1 MLCHAFAERVEC
13 HDGGRPV
20 TIAPDGADSGD
31 RIAFLCALHEELV
44 DHFQRCGT
52 RHVAI
57 EYQNLGMAKKKVN
70 RHVGEVTAVIVGA
83 AIHAGASVEQ
93 S

>member
-1 MLCHAFAERVEC
+1 MLCHAFADRVEC
-13 HDGGRPV
+13 HDRGNPV
-20 TIAPDGADSGD
+20 TIAPEGMDSAD
-31 RIAFLCALHEELV
+31 RISYLCVLHEELV
-44 DHFQRCGT
+44 NHFHKCGT
-52 RHVAI
+52 HHVAI

>member
-1 MLCHAFAERVEC
+1 MLCHAFADRVEC
-13 HDGGRPV
+13 HDSGRPV
-20 TIAPDGADSGD
+20 TIAPDAVDLGD
-31 RIAFLCALHEELV
+31 RIAFLRALHDELTN
-44 DHFQRCGT
+44 HFQNCGA
-52 RHVAI
+52 RHVVI

-70 RHVGEVTAVIVGA
+70 RQVGEVTAIIIGA

>member
-1 MLCHAFAERVEC
+1 MLCHAFADRVEC
-13 HDGGRPV
+13 HDRGRPV
-20 TIAPDGADSGD
+20 TITPEDVDPAD

-44 DHFQRCGT
+44 SHFQRCGA

>member
-1 MLCHAFAERVEC
+1 MLLPTASNATTAAVRSPSPPTASTWATGLPTFAPCTSSSFIHFENC
-13 HDGGRPV
+13 
-20 TIAPDGADSGD
+20 GA
-31 RIAFLCALHEELV
+31 
-44 DHFQRCGT
+44 

-70 RHVGEVTAVIVGA
+70 RQVGEVTAVIVGA

>member
-1 MLCHAFAERVEC
+1 MLCHAFADRVEC
-13 HDGGRPV
+13 HDHGRPV
-20 TIAPDGADSGD
+20 TIAPDGVDLGD
-31 RIAFLCALHEELV
+31 RIAFLRALHEQLV
-44 DHFQRCGT
+44 HHFENCGA

-70 RHVGEVTAVIVGA
+70 RQVGEVTAVIVGA

>member
-1 MLCHAFAERVEC
+1 MLCHAFADRVEC
-13 HDGGRPV
+13 HDRGKPV
-20 TIAPDGADSGD
+20 AIAPHDVDSED
-31 RIAFLCALHEELV
+31 RIAFLCLLHQELV
-44 DHFQRCGT
+44 HHFQKCGT
-52 RHVAI
+52 HHVAI

-83 AIHAGASVEQ
+83 AIHASASVEQ

>member
-1 MLCHAFAERVEC
+1 MLCHAFADRVEC
-13 HDGGRPV
+13 HDRSRPV
-20 TIAPDGADSGD
+20 TIAPEGVDRED

-44 DHFQRCGT
+44 SHFHRCGT

-57 EYQNLGMAKKKVN
+57 EYKNLGMAKKKVN

>member
-1 MLCHAFAERVEC
+1 MLCHAFADRVEC
-13 HDGGRPV
+13 HDRGKPV
-20 TIAPDGADSGD
+20 TIAPDGFDAGD

-44 DHFQRCGT
+44 NHFRRSGT
-52 RHVAI
+52 HHVAI

-70 RHVGEVTAVIVGA
+70 RHVGEVTAAIVGA

>member
-20 TIAPDGADSGD
+20 TIAPGGADSGN

-44 DHFQRCGT
+44 NHFQRCGT

-70 RHVGEVTAVIVGA
+70 RPVGEVTAVIVGA
-83 AIHAGASVEQ
+83 AIHAGASAEQ

>member
-1 MLCHAFAERVEC
+1 MLCHAFADRVEC

-20 TIAPDGADSGD
+20 TIAPDGMGSAD
-31 RIAFLCALHEELV
+31 RVAFLCVLHEELV
-44 DHFQRCGT
+44 SHFQKCGI
-52 RHVAI
+52 RHVVI
-57 EYQNLGMAKKKVN
+57 DYQNLGMAKKKVN